1 VDLNTLKA
9 RAQERLNSH
18 LAERQ
23 AHTDELTAMRASVE
37 SGDASVTADDI
48 KAVAARRAS
57 VDADIDTARAEVAD
71 LDREIAR
78 EAEIVEL
85 SKRTAPAAP
94 KPSYDGVARVG
105 SEERTY
111 APHKDQGFD
120 KNAGKFRAG
129 SKPGGQ
135 FERDVA
141 AAFLGDYNAQ
151 ARLARHQS
159 EEQVERGEMLTRAA
173 GTAAFAGLVVPQY
186 LTDLYAPA
194 AAARRPFADA
204 IRSHVLP
211 ADGMTV
217 NLSRITTA
225 TSTAIQASEN
235 AAVSETNIDDTLLT
249 INVQTNAGQQTLSR
263 QAIERGTGVE
273 AVVLD
278 DLFRQYATVL
288 DSTLINQATNGLV
301 NVATTV
307 TYTDASPTAGEF
319 YPKILEGLSGVEGA
333 LLDQASGENIAVMH
347 SRRWYWM
354 QSQVGTSWPFI
365 GQPGLGQQ
373 QGGANLGVKYGSGSR
388 GLLPNGTPVIVDN
401 NVPTNL
407 GAGTNEDRVFL
418 VDRNE
423 CHLWEDPSAPMF
435 IRAEQTS
442 AASLGVLLVAY
453 GYFAYTHARY
463 AHSRQIGGT
472 GLVTPTF

>member
-1 VDLNTLKA
+1 MDLNTLKA
-9 RAQERLNSH
+9 RAQERLSSL

-48 KAVAARRAS
+48 RAVAAKRAS
-57 VDADIDTARAEVAD
+57 VDADIDTARSEVAE
-71 LDREIAR
+71 LEREIVR

-85 SKRTAPAAP
+85 SKRTAPAAQ
-94 KPSYDGVARVG
+94 KPSYDGVARVT

-120 KNAGKFRAG
+120 KNAEKFRAG
-129 SKPGGQ
+129 AKPGGQ

-141 AAFLGDYNAQ
+141 AAFLGDYDAQ
-151 ARLARHQS
+151 ARLARHQA
-159 EEQVERGEMLTRAA
+159 EERVERGEYLERAA
-173 GTAAFAGLVVPQY
+173 GTGAFAGLVVPQY

-204 IRSHVLP
+204 IMKHVLP
-211 ADGMTV
+211 AAGTTV

-235 AAVSETNIDDTLLT
+235 SAVSETNIDDTLLT
-249 INVQTNAGQQTLSR
+249 ISVQTNAGQQTLSR

-278 DLFRQYATVL
+278 DLFRQYATTL

-307 TYTDASPTAGEF
+307 TYTDASPTAAEF
-319 YPKILEGLSGVEGA
+319 YPKILEGLSGVEAA

-354 QSQVGTSWPFI
+354 QSQISNTWPLI
-365 GQPGLGQQ
+365 SQPGYGVQA
-373 QGGANLGVKYGSGSR
+373 GGVNYGAKYGDGLR
-388 GLLPNGTPVIVDN
+388 GMLPNGTPVIVDN

-463 AHSRQIGGT
+463 TQARQIGGT